1 MKKKSFVALGGIIMA
16 MSLISSF
23 NVAKQKHS
31 ELYAGASYLIYD
43 NVENP
48 VGKGIAFGS
57 TSAFGSATIGFCMA
71 GGPVG
76 WTLGAVCLM

>member
-31 ELYAGASYLIYD
+31 ELYAGVSYLIYS

-48 VGKGIAFGS
+48 VGRGISYGS
-57 TSAFGSATIGFCMA
+57 TMGFSSAAGACCLA